1 MKVGINLYSLRKQI
15 ATEQDFLATALR
27 LKEMGYASLQFS
39 GAPFDAEMIGR
50 VSRESGLPVTLT
62 HVPLERIL
70 SDPEQLAK
78 EHLFF
83 GCKRVGLGMM
93 PLEAFV
99 DEEKCTALI
108 AQLECAAKRLK
119 ENGVTLFCHNHH
131 FEFYRFG
138 QKTVFDLLLE
148 DAPDVHFTADVY
160 WLQYGGVNVAEFFK
174 KLAGRVECVH
184 LKDYRIVRKKS
195 EKIELIPA
203 FAPVGDGS
211 LDIPAIVRAA
221 KAAGAEEFYVE
232 QDDACDYPDPFER
245 VGRSVRY
252 LNALREEE

>member
-15 ATEQDFLATALR
+15 ATEEDFLRTAMR

-70 SDPEQLAK
+70 NDPERLAK
-78 EHLFF
+78 EHLLF
-83 GCKRVGLGMM
+83 GCRRVGLGMM

-99 DEEKCTALI
+99 DEKKCTELI
-108 AQLECAAKRLK
+108 AQLERSAKRLK
-119 ENGVTLFCHNHH
+119 ESGATLFCHNHH

-160 WLQYGGVNVAEFFK
+160 WLQFGGVNVVEFFK

-184 LKDYRIVRKKS
+184 LKDYCIARKNF
-195 EKIELIPA
+195 EKIVLAPA

-211 LDIPAIVRAA
+211 LNIPAIVRAA
-221 KAAGAEEFYVE
+221 RAAGAEEFYVE
-232 QDDACDYPDPFER
+232 QDDACDYPDPFEQ

-252 LNALREEE
+252 LNTLREGE